1 MKRLIWIGTM
11 VMAWSLIAS
20 AQEGKYYYGANNRP
34 VVSESEA
41 IQIEEV
47 YQVSSRKHVIR
58 THIFVNDEW
67 VQAKKEKIKVDGDGT
82 QRIYYYADSFFPKK
96 IYRTME
102 KNRSGEY
109 FFTESTLTHIIR
121 TGTSTSYLPL
131 YLEGTV
137 TVYHPNGE
145 IKSISEYHENQLIS
159 NENWISDG
167 SKYIDSVF
175 YSVDQEPEY
184 QMGDEFFKAFLINKL
199 AESKLDLTQIEDQ
212 VVIGWVVMEN
222 GNLEGAIAL
231 KGKSRQLNQILVNIM
246 AELPGYWT
254 PAILNGEKVRYF
266 MSIPLNF
273 MQRNANFQDIEFS
286 SGVMHYNRY

>member
-1 MKRLIWIGTM
+1 M
-11 VMAWSLIAS
+11 
-20 AQEGKYYYGANNRP
+20 
-34 VVSESEA
+34 
-41 IQIEEV
+41 
-47 YQVSSRKHVIR
+47 
-58 THIFVNDEW
+58 
-67 VQAKKEKIKVDGDGT
+67 
-82 QRIYYYADSFFPKK
+82 
-96 IYRTME
+96 
-102 KNRSGEY
+102 
-109 FFTESTLTHIIR
+109 
-121 TGTSTSYLPL
+121 PL

-212 VVIGWVVMEN
+212 VVIGWVVMET
-222 GNLEGAIAL
+222 GQLAGAIAL
-231 KGKSRQLNQILVNIM
+231 KGKSRQLNQILVNTV

-254 PAILNGEKVRYF
+254 PAMLNGKPVRYF